1 MTTTLPNQPQ
11 LFPSCSVIIPT
22 RDSVDILQPCIES
35 VLQSPYAG
43 EFEIL
48 VVDNGSTDP
57 DTLSYLS
64 AVQSDSRVTVIRW
77 DRPFNYSEINNMA
90 AREARGDILC
100 FLNND
105 TAVKTPSWL
114 DVLAP
119 MAARDNIGAV
129 GALLLYPDNT
139 VQHAG
144 VALDKGHIGQH
155 IAHQVPMQELE
166 QRFQLDRGY
175 SVDAVTAACLLTRR
189 ELFLALGGF
198 DAEHLAVSYNDV
210 DYCLRLRAAGYTSVI
225 VPSAQLYHYE
235 SVTRKSDDR
244 PESRPRAERERNVML
259 ERWQHWIALCAYDGS
274 IDWAPRTDRAQD
286 ANTVAATPV
295 ISIPNEPLLPPSVV
309 LTIDQ
314 QTVANHLQLP
324 CDRGNLQ
331 HKHDSVNSA
340 ALGGQHTL
348 TSPGIVHN
356 TWQRLRHL
364 KQRAGLALISTEW
377 GRWLYSMIK
386 GQRAAVAPTTPTAP
400 VVDVELL
407 KAQHSEAAKKGLEQF
422 LSGSE
427 RLVLPQSDQPALS
440 IILVLFNQAP
450 LTLLCLRSLIE
461 HTDVPTEIIIVD
473 NNSTDDSAAMMA
485 KVEGTQVIHNA
496 ENVGFVHAVNQGVA
510 AARGKYLLLLNND
523 ALLQPGSLRAALAVF
538 ASEDKVGAVGGRIR
552 LLDGT
557 LQEAGSI
564 IWRDGACLGYG
575 RGQDP
580 QSAEYMFRRDVDYC
594 SGAFL
599 MIPRDLFNELG
610 GFDIDFAPAY
620 YEESDF
626 CIRLMKA
633 GYRII
638 YEPDADIVHY
648 EFASSGGYSGASQL
662 QQEHRQIL
670 CAKHPDFL
678 TNQYEFSTENI
689 LRARSRS
696 CGLRVLVIDD
706 RVPHTSLGAGYPR
719 CREMLHEMEA
729 IGLRVTFFP
738 LQTPT
743 DDWQHT
749 YRTLPRS
756 IEVMLNWGHDR
767 LVEFLT
773 QRRGYYDHIVISRNH
788 NMERFNEVIR
798 KDPSLSGDARIIYDS
813 EALTAPREVLALRL
827 AGQTVPAAREQKM
840 INAEVELARDADCVV
855 TVSGAEAETYRKA
868 GFDNLL
874 VLGHKAQAAPTP
886 SEFTDRSN
894 FLFVGALRDDNS
906 PNVDSLIS
914 FCDRILPLIQ
924 QRLTTAVSL
933 IVVGDN
939 TAPTIQRLASP
950 SVRFMGRQDDLT
962 TLYDRSR
969 VFIAPTRFA
978 AGIPH
983 KIHEAAAHGIPVVA
997 TKLLTSQLSWTNELE
1012 LLSAD
1017 DEQEFA
1023 DQCVRLYTD
1032 PELWQSLRDNALA
1045 ALARDCAPEQFR
1057 TNLKRMFDI
1066 VV

>member
-1 MTTTLPNQPQ
+1 MTTPLHNQTQ
-11 LFPSCSVIIPT
+11 LFPSCSIIIPT
-22 RDSVDILQPCIES
+22 RDSVEILRPCIES
-35 VLQSPYAG
+35 VLQSPYSG

-57 DTLSYLS
+57 DTLSYLN
-64 AVQSDSRVTVIRW
+64 AVRSDNRVTVIRW
-77 DRPFNYSEINNMA
+77 DKPFNYSEINNMA

-105 TAVKTPSWL
+105 TVVKTPSWL

-119 MAARDNIGAV
+119 MAARDKVGAV

-144 VALDKGHIGQH
+144 VALDKSYIGQH

-189 ELFLALGGF
+189 ELFLALDGF
-198 DAEHLAVSYNDV
+198 DAEHLAVSFNDI
-210 DYCLRLRAAGYTSVI
+210 DYCLRLRAAGYASII

-235 SVTRKSDDR
+235 SVTRKSDDL
-244 PESRPRAERERNVML
+244 PENRPRAVREKNVML
-259 ERWQHWIALCAYDGS
+259 ERWQHWIALCAYNGS
-274 IDWAPRTDRAQD
+274 IDWAPRTDRVQNVD
-286 ANTVAATPV
+286 TVAATPV
-295 ISIPNEPLLPPSVV
+295 FSIPNEPLLPPSVV

-314 QTVANHLQLP
+314 QTVADHLQRP
-324 CDRGNLQ
+324 RDHDDSQ
-331 HKHDSVNSA
+331 HEYEAVNTT
-340 ALGGQHTL
+340 ALDEQSTL
-348 TSPGIVHN
+348 ASSGFVRN
-356 TWQRLRHL
+356 TWRRLRHL
-364 KQRAGLALISTEW
+364 KQRAGLALISTDW
-377 GRWLYSMIK
+377 GRRLYYMIK
-386 GQRAAVAPTTPTAP
+386 GQRPAVTPTAP

-407 KAQHSEAAKKGLEQF
+407 KAQHSEAARMGLDQF
-422 LSGSE
+422 LGSSE
-427 RLVLPQSDQPALS
+427 SLVLPQSDRPELS

-450 LTLLCLRSLIE
+450 LTLLCLRSLIDN
-461 HTDVPTEIIIVD
+461 TDVAAEIIIVD
-473 NNSTDDSAAMMA
+473 NNSTDDSADMMA
-485 KVEGTQVIHNA
+485 KVQGAKLIHNA
-496 ENVGFVHAVNQGVA
+496 ENVGFVHAVNQGA
-510 AARGKYLLLLNND
+510 AAAKGKHLLLLNND
-523 ALLQPGSLRAALAVF
+523 ALLQPGSLRAALEVF

-564 IWRDGACLGYG
+564 IWQDGACLGYG

-599 MIPRDLFNELG
+599 MIPRSLFNELD
-610 GFDIDFAPAY
+610 GFDVDFAPAY

-626 CIRLMKA
+626 CIRLIKA

-638 YEPDADIVHY
+638 YEPDADIIHY

-662 QQEHRQIL
+662 QQEHRQVL

-678 TNQYEFSTENI
+678 TNQYAFATENI

-696 CGLRVLVIDD
+696 PGSRVLVIDD
-706 RVPHTSLGAGYPR
+706 RVPHVSLGSGYPR

-729 IGLRVTFFP
+729 IGLHVTLYP
-738 LQTPT
+738 LQFAT
-743 DDWQHT
+743 DDWAQT
-749 YRTLPRS
+749 YQTLSRS
-756 IEVMLNWGHDR
+756 IEVMLNWGNDR
-767 LVEFLT
+767 LAEFLT

-788 NMERFNEVIR
+788 NMKRFNEILR
-798 KDPSLSGDARIIYDS
+798 KNPSISGDARIIYDS
-813 EALTAPREVLALRL
+813 EALTAPREVLAMRL
-827 AGQTVPAAREQKM
+827 TGQTVSAAREQTM

-855 TVSGAEAETYRKA
+855 TVSEAEADTYRNA

-874 VLGHKAQAAPTP
+874 ALGHKAQAAPTP
-886 SEFTDRSN
+886 AAFTDRIN

-906 PNVDSLIS
+906 PNVDSLIW

-924 QRLTTAVSL
+924 QRLRNAVSL
-933 IVVGDN
+933 VVVGDN
-939 TAPTIQRLASP
+939 TAPAIQRLASP

-997 TKLLTSQLSWTNELE
+997 TTLLASQLSWTNNLE
-1012 LLSAD
+1012 LLTAD
-1017 DEQEFA
+1017 EEQEFA
-1023 DQCVRLYTD
+1023 DQCARIYTD
-1032 PELWQSLRDNALA
+1032 AELWQSLRDNALV
-1045 ALARDCAPEQFR
+1045 ALGRDCSPQQFR
-1057 TNLKRMFDI
+1057 ANLKRMFDI
-1066 VV
+1066 AL